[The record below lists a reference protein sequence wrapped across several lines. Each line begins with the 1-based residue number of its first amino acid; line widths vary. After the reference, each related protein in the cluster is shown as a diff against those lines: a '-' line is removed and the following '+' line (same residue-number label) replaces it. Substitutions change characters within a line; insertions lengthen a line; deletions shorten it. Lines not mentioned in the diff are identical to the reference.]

1 MGLAALAFGAAV
13 LASGALA
20 SAFLGAALAFALA
33 LAFGAGAG
41 AGAVV
46 LAAAA
51 SALGAAFAFAAFFGA
66 AGVALLDAVFF
77 TAMIFN
83 PWSREIIAAVVRI
96 AIGDGRFS
104 RARRICW

>member
-1 MGLAALAFGAAV
+1 MSFAPAV
-13 LASGALA
+13 QSGDGDADGVVGPEDSSRRL
-20 SAFLGAALAFALA
+20 
-33 LAFGAGAG
+33 G